1 MHLILELIRNLQGYV
16 SFKVTGGCPEKFL
29 NLSVKNK
36 FNLWNVRKI
45 NGDLL
50 ASSKIRDYK
59 KLRYNARKSNSKLK
73 IINKIGLPFFIHKYR
88 NRKGIIAGLLLFVA
102 VMCIMPLYVWKVDV
116 KGCNN
121 LNNEEVESVMRDIGI
136 SSGSLKSSINIPMA
150 KQQAMQKLDSVAW
163 MSINLNG
170 SRAEILIKEKTLPP
184 EQIVPENEPS
194 NVIAEF
200 DGQIE
205 RMETYSGTP
214 VVSSGNVVVK
224 GQLLIS
230 GISEKSDGG
239 NEFLCADGKVYARTH
254 RILSERVKTNFE
266 SSSDSGICLNKYRLK
281 VFNLEIPLNFKNF
294 RNKNCYGE
302 NDCEKNYRFETTDK
316 KFKIFGA
323 YLPIVIYKESAYEQ
337 NVENINLSEA
347 ESKNIAMQMIEKKE
361 LQEFGNEVQ
370 IKSREWGTGKMMIET
385 GEYYQECHYDLV
397 ENIAKKEKII
407 VDTLNN

>member
-50 ASSKIRDYK
+50 ASSKIKDYK

-73 IINKIGLPFFIHKYR
+73 ITNKIGLPFLIHKYR
-88 NRKGIIAGLLLFVA
+88 NRKGIIVGFVLFVI
-102 VMCIMPLYVWKVDV
+102 VMCVMPLYVWKVDV
-116 KGCNN
+116 KGCSS
-121 LNNEEVESVMRDIGI
+121 LNPEEIESIMRDLGI
-136 SSGSLKSSINIPMA
+136 SSGSLKSSVNVSMV

-170 SRAEILIKEKTLPP
+170 SCAEVLIKEKILTP
-184 EQIVPENEPS
+184 EQIISENEPS

-205 RMETYSGTP
+205 RMETYSGIP
-214 VVSSGNVVVK
+214 VVNSGDVVVK

-230 GISEKSDGG
+230 GVAEKFDGG
-239 NEFLCADGKVYARTH
+239 NEILCADGKVYARTH

-266 SSSDSGICLNKYRLK
+266 KSSDSGNCFNKYRLK
-281 VFNLEIPLNFKNF
+281 IFNLEIPLNFKNF
-294 RNKNCYGE
+294 RNKDCYGE

-316 KFKIFGA
+316 KFKMFGM

-337 NVENINLSEA
+337 NIENIILSEA
-347 ESKNIAMQMIEKKE
+347 ESQNMAMELIEKKE
-361 LQEFGNEVQ
+361 MQEFGAEAQ
-370 IKSREWGTGKMMIET
+370 IKNKKWGTGKMVIET
-385 GEYYQECHYDLV
+385 GEYQQECHYDLV
-397 ENIAKKEKII
+397 ENIAKKEKIT
-407 VDTLNN
+407 VDLLDD

>member
-50 ASSKIRDYK
+50 ASSKIGDYK

-73 IINKIGLPFFIHKYR
+73 IISKSGLPFFIHKYR
-88 NRKGIIAGLLLFVA
+88 KRKGIIAGLVLFMA
-102 VMCIMPLYVWKVDV
+102 VMCIMPLYIWKVDV
-116 KGCNN
+116 KGCSS
-121 LNNEEVESVMRDIGI
+121 LSHEEVEAVMRDIGI

-170 SRAEILIKEKTLPP
+170 SCAEILIKEKTLPP
-184 EQIVPENEPS
+184 EQIISENEPS

-214 VVSSGNVVVK
+214 VVSGGDVVVK

-230 GISEKSDGG
+230 GINEKPDGR

-254 RILSERVKTNFE
+254 RILYEKVKTNFE
-266 SSSDSGICLNKYRLK
+266 NSSDSGICINKYRLK
-281 VFNLEIPLNFKNF
+281 IFNLEIPLNFKNF
-294 RNKNCYGE
+294 SNKDSKK

-323 YLPIVIYKESAYEQ
+323 YLPIIIYKESAYEQ
-337 NVENINLSEA
+337 NIENVTLSEA
-347 ESKNIAMQMIEKKE
+347 ESKNIAMEMIEKKE
-361 LQEFGNEVQ
+361 LQEFGDEVQ
-370 IKSREWGTGKMMIET
+370 IKSKEWGTGKMMIET
-385 GEYYQECHYDLV
+385 GEYYQERHYDLV

-407 VDTLNN
+407 VDKLNN